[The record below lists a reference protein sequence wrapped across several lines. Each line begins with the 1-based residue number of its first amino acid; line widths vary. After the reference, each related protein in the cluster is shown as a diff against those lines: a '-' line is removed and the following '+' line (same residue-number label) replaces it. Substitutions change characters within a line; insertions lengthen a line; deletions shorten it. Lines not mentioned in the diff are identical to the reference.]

1 MSKLQRLRDNIAA
14 IKEALMGGD
23 DKNVLSKYTGFG
35 GLGFVLNPLDR
46 KAWTKTDME
55 CYEDTVRLHEVL
67 SAASSDER
75 EYNAWVESLKAS
87 TLTAYYTPEVLITEA
102 MNTICGQDTGL
113 VLKNILDPA
122 AGSHGKFALIAGYDA
137 LNNHFYHPTDKYINY
152 SEFKFTAYE
161 KDLLSGLILRR
172 SLTQECFDVRVAGFE
187 TIPASELGKYD
198 LVATNVPFGDI
209 RVFDPDYTNSKS
221 QVRRDAAK
229 MIHKYYVLK
238 GLDCLREGG
247 VLAYIITSN
256 YLNRDSE
263 QLGEALKQ
271 ARLIGAYRLA
281 NNLFKES
288 GTEVGTDLLV
298 MQKDSQRGE
307 LTEEET
313 MLLTQYEDGGCPTNM
328 YFTCYPEHVIAT
340 AWTVDTDAY
349 GKRAFVYKHRDGVQG
364 IAQQLG
370 EVLAKD
376 LASGF
381 RFQASGDD
389 GKQERKSEKTK
400 EEREAEYKAKFL
412 KTAQARR
419 MKEIYDCY
427 RRLYDY
433 EAKEMQEN
441 TELRKELNRLYD
453 EYEKAYGPFGAMAVT
468 HAGRCKVE
476 AVSKELLSLEVFDKR
491 WRKADIFERPVAFST
506 DEMHS
511 VADSHE
517 ALAQSLNDYGKPDV
531 RYMAALT
538 GKSEEEICDE
548 LDGEI
553 YYNPLSEEWE
563 IKARFI
569 SGNVIEKIDAILQK
583 YGFTGPDSDISKYR
597 DNDITTTNPTERQ
610 VRKSLA
616 ALQAAIPEPI
626 PFDDLD
632 FNLGERWVDTKIYED
647 FASEFFSMAG
657 NDYGAKVEVT
667 VKYDRNLD
675 QYACASDRGNEKIY
689 TQYAVSSEAS
699 QSLNGMNLLVHA
711 LQNSC
716 PKMMKYRRDERGRK
730 IQIGKGGSY
739 AKDEDPEATQKANTL
754 IEEIR
759 QGYQDWLLRQP
770 KELRDGLA
778 EKYNRLF
785 NCHVKPQFDG
795 SHQRFPG
802 IDWAGL
808 EAKYGI
814 PQPVY
819 KDGKK
824 VSGGLYKSQE
834 DCIWMLTMN
843 GGGICD
849 HEVGS
854 GKTLIMC
861 LAAHEMKRLGFCHK
875 PMIIGLKANVAAIAE
890 TYMTAY
896 PKARVLYAKH
906 ADYAGKERE
915 NFFNRMKNNDWDV
928 VIMSHDQFGF
938 IPQSDEVQADVIR
951 EELNHLNESLSALYG
966 SYDSVSSR
974 LKRGL
979 EKKKANLAAKLQGL
993 LRSIEKRKADVVD
1006 FRMMGIDHI
1015 FIDESHQFKN
1025 LGFTTRHDRVAGL
1038 GNSEGSKRAYN
1049 LLMAIRTIQQRTGRD
1064 LGATFLSGTTITNSL
1079 TELYSLFRYLRPKA
1093 MAKQGITCF
1102 DAWAAIFTRKTQE
1115 YEFGLTNQIV
1125 LKERF
1130 RYFIKVPELAQFYN
1144 EITDYRTAKDVGIE
1158 RPEKYARLMHIEPTP
1173 DQEEFIHTLMK
1184 FAETGD
1190 FKLIGINNPTKQ
1202 QEMAK
1207 MLYATDLARK
1217 MSLDMR
1223 LIDPSY
1229 SDHPR
1234 SKASMC
1240 AKMVAQ
1246 YYHKFEDVK
1255 GTQMI
1260 FSDLSTWQND
1270 GKFNIYEEIKR
1281 KLVEDYGI
1289 PANEIRFIQEARC
1302 DTKKKRL
1309 INEVNDG
1316 DVRILF
1322 GSTSMLGTGVNAQQ
1336 RVVAVHHLD
1345 TPWRPSD
1352 LEQRDGRAVRKG
1364 NVVARDYGDNK
1375 VDVIIYAVK
1384 RSLDAYKFNLL
1395 HCKQTFIQQL
1405 KQGQLGKRT
1414 LDEGSMD
1421 EKGNMNFA
1429 EYMAI
1434 LSGNTDLLER
1444 AKLDKKIAALEVERK
1459 NFHRDQRQAEER
1471 RDRLQK
1477 DVERLKQDVLDA
1489 QADQQQFDAQK
1500 QLGEQGEVL
1509 NALVLDGFSVPDGSA
1524 VGSPDYEKAIG
1535 ERLWRIEQTARTQG
1549 VRLKVG
1555 SLYGFDLLVKTNEQ
1569 IIRDAD
1575 GNESMEYTNLFS
1587 LQGQRILHT
1596 VNNGK
1601 LSHLSAR
1608 LAAEYALRCLQELPR
1623 RIADWQRWIADNN
1636 VTIRQLGEL
1645 LKQTWPKEDELR
1657 RAKADLAKL
1666 DRKINAEMNGKK
1678 SNDGSEGNASESDGG
1693 LKQAA

>member
-1 MSKLQRLRDNIAA
+1 MSKLQRLRDNI
-14 IKEALMGGD
+14 EALRHAMTSTSEY
-23 DKNVLSKYTGFG
+23 NTEILNKYSGFG
-35 GLGFVLNPLDR
+35 GLTFVLNPLEPT
-46 KAWTKTDME
+46 AWSKSDMV
-55 CYEDTVRLHEVL
+55 YYQDTVKLHEL
-67 SAASSDER
+67 LREEAGSDK
-75 EYNAWVESLKAS
+75 EYQAWVESLKAS
-87 TLTAYYTPEVLITEA
+87 TLTAYYTPGEVVWKLMKAIYYT
-102 MNTICGQDTGL
+102 DTGGYL
-113 VLKNILDPA
+113 NYLEPKNVLDPA
-122 AGSHGKFALIAGYDA
+122 MGMGVFIDCAAKHHENIDGLS
-137 LNNHFYHPTDKYINY
+137 INAV
-152 SEFKFTAYE
+152 AYE
-161 KDLLSGLILRR
+161 KDLLTGLVASRLKPGADI
-172 SLTQECFDVRVAGFE
+172 RVAGFE
-187 TIPASELGKYD
+187 TIPDRDLGRFD
-198 LVATNVPFGDI
+198 LVATNVPFGDVRI
-209 RVFDPDYTNSKS
+209 FDPAYTNSKS

-263 QLGEALKQ
+263 QIGEALKSSS
-271 ARLIGAYRLA
+271 LIGAYRLP
-281 NNLFKES
+281 NDLFREA

-298 MQKDSQRGE
+298 LQKNSKKDS
-307 LTEEET
+307 LTDDEI
-313 MLLTQYEDGGCPTNM
+313 MLLTGYEDDGCPTNM
-328 YFTCYPEHVIAT
+328 YFECHGNHVIS
-340 AWTVDTDAY
+340 TDKVKGTDQY
-349 GKRAFVYKHRDGVQG
+349 GKPGFVYTHKGGVDAVAEELEQVMTTDLYHLDAKLYLKHRD
-364 IAQQLG
+364 
-370 EVLAKD
+370 D
-376 LASGF
+376 W
-381 RFQASGDD
+381 
-389 GKQERKSEKTK
+389 QERKSEKQERKSGRTSFDPKK
-400 EEREAEYKAKFL
+400 EQQMADMF
-412 KTAQARR
+412 
-419 MKEIYDCY
+419 DCY

-433 EAKEMQEN
+433 EAKEMQEG

-453 EYEKAYGPFGAMAVT
+453 EYRLEWGPLNQEPNKKMA
-468 HAGRCKVE
+468 K
-476 AVSKELLSLEVFDKR
+476 SINKELLTLEILEDGK
-491 WRKADIFERPVAFST
+491 WRKADIFDRPVAFST

-511 VADSHE
+511 VTDAHE

-548 LDGEI
+548 LEGEI

-569 SGNVIEKIDAILQK
+569 SGNVIEKIDEIKQK
-583 YGFTGPDSDISKYR
+583 YGFTGPDFDISKYR

-616 ALQAAIPEPI
+616 ALQAAVPEPI

-675 QYACASDRGNEKIY
+675 QYACDSDRGNEKIY

-699 QSLNGMNLLVHA
+699 QSLDGMDLLVHA

-716 PKMMKYRRDERGRK
+716 PKMMKYRRDEMGRK
-730 IQIGKGGSY
+730 IQQGKSY

-770 KELRDGLA
+770 KTLRDGLA
-778 EKYNRLF
+778 DKYNRLF

-906 ADYAGKERE
+906 ADYSGKERE

-951 EELNHLNESLSALYG
+951 EELNHLNESLKALYG
-966 SYDSVSSR
+966 SWDSVSSR

-979 EKKKANLAAKLQGL
+979 EKKKANLQSKLQDL
-993 LRSIEKRKADVVD
+993 QYSIRKRTDNVVD
-1006 FRMMGIDHI
+1006 FKMMGIDHI

-1079 TELYSLFRYLRPKA
+1079 TELYSLFRYLRPQE

-1158 RPEKYARLMHIEPTP
+1158 RPDKYARLMHIEPTP
-1173 DQEEFIHTLMK
+1173 DQAEFIHTLMK

-1190 FKLIGINNPTKQ
+1190 FSLIGIKNPTKQ

-1223 LIDPSY
+1223 LIDPAY
-1229 SDHPR
+1229 GDHPR

-1289 PANEIRFIQEARC
+1289 PASEIRFIQEARC
-1302 DTKKKRL
+1302 DTKKKKL
-1309 INEVNDG
+1309 IHEVNDG

-1322 GSTSMLGTGVNAQQ
+1322 GSTSMLGTGVNAQE

-1345 TPWRPSD
+1345 TPWRPAD

-1364 NVVARDYGDNK
+1364 NVIARDYGDNK

-1477 DVERLKQDVLDA
+1477 DVERLKQDVRDA
-1489 QADQQQFDAQK
+1489 QADQQQYDAQAERN
-1500 QLGEQGEVL
+1500 EQGEVL
-1509 NALVLDGFSVPDGSA
+1509 NTLTLDGFTVPDGFA
-1524 VGSPDYEKAIG
+1524 VGSADYEKAIG

-1549 VRLKVG
+1549 TRLKIG
-1555 SLYGFDLLVKTNEQ
+1555 SLYGFDLMVKTNEQ
-1569 IIRDAD
+1569 KLRDAD

-1601 LSHLSAR
+1601 LSHLSPR

-1636 VTIRQLGEL
+1636 VTIRQLAEL
-1645 LKQTWPKEDELR
+1645 LKQTWSKEDELR

-1666 DRKINAEMNGKK
+1666 DRKINAEMNGKQ
-1678 SNDGSEGNASESDGG
+1678 SGGSSDEGNASKSDGG

>member
-1 MSKLQRLRDNIAA
+1 MSKLQRLRDNI
-14 IKEALMGGD
+14 EALQHAMTSTSEYD
-23 DKNVLSKYTGFG
+23 SEILNKYSGFG
-35 GLGFVLNPLDR
+35 GMTFVLNPLE
-46 KAWTKTDME
+46 KSAWSKSDLQY
-55 CYEDTVRLHEVL
+55 YELTVKLHNILKEY
-67 SAASSDER
+67 SGSER
-75 EYNAWVESLKAS
+75 EYQAWVESLKAS
-87 TLTAYYTPEVLITEA
+87 TLTAYYTPVFPVQAI
-102 MNTICGQDTGL
+102 MNKIFCLRQEEGSR
-113 VLKNILDPA
+113 KNAIVPKTMLDPA
-122 AGSHGKFALIAGYDA
+122 AGMGIFGDVAMMRAS
-137 LNNHFYHPTDKYINY
+137 INDTPL
-152 SEFKFTAYE
+152 SVTCFE
-161 KDLLSGLILRR
+161 KDVLTAMMLKAKMEVRGNIDKGRR
-172 SLTQECFDVRVAGFE
+172 AFVYCDGFE
-187 TIPASELGKYD
+187 HFPDDELGTYD
-198 LVATNVPFGDI
+198 LVSTNVPFGDI
-209 RVFDPDYTNSKS
+209 RVFDPEYSNSKS
-221 QVRRDAAK
+221 HVRREAAK
-229 MIHKYYVLK
+229 MIHRYYVLK

-263 QLGEALKQ
+263 QIGEALKQ
-271 ARLIGAYRLA
+271 TRLIGAYRLA

-313 MLLTQYEDGGCPTNM
+313 MLLTQYEDGGCPTSM
-328 YFTCYPEHVIAT
+328 YFTCYPERVIAT
-340 AWTVDTDAY
+340 EQVTGTDAY
-349 GKRAFVYKHRDGVQG
+349 GKPGFVYRHEGGVQG

-370 EVLAKD
+370 EVLSKD
-376 LASGF
+376 LGANLKADLG
-381 RFQASGDD
+381 GNTTEN
-389 GKQERKSEKTK
+389 GTKGTERKSEPKMTEK
-400 EEREAEYKAKFL
+400 QKAIIAIHQAY
-412 KTAQARR
+412 TA
-419 MKEIYDCY
+419 
-427 RRLYDY
+427 LYEY

-453 EYEKAYGPFGAMAVT
+453 AFVAEYGPLNYAPNRGDVKRVA
-468 HAGRCKVE
+468 
-476 AVSKELLSLEVFDKR
+476 KELLSLEYRSTENGR
-491 WRKADIFERPVAFST
+491 WTKADIFEKPVAFST

-511 VADSHE
+511 VTDAHE

-548 LDGEI
+548 LEGEI

-563 IKARFI
+563 IKARFV
-569 SGNVIEKIDAILQK
+569 SGNVIEKIDAILRK
-583 YGFTGPDSDISKYR
+583 YPDLGG
-597 DNDITTTNPTERQ
+597 TTAEHGTTDVAKRGDRTEAYIR
-610 VRKSLA
+610 RSLDALKKSV
-616 ALQAAIPEPI
+616 PEPI

-647 FASEFFSMAG
+647 FASEFFSME
-657 NDYGAKVEVT
+657 NDEWGSKVEVT

-675 QYACASDRGNEKIY
+675 QYACDSDRGNEKIY

-699 QSLNGMNLLVHA
+699 QSLDGMDLLVHA

-716 PKMMKYRRDERGRK
+716 PKMMKYRRDEMGRK
-730 IQIGKGGSY
+730 IKTASGKSY
-739 AKDEDPEATQKANTL
+739 EKDEDPEATQKANTL

-770 KELRDGLA
+770 KTLRDGLA

-906 ADYAGKERE
+906 ADYSGKERE

-951 EELNHLNESLSALYG
+951 EELNHLNESLRALYG

-993 LRSIEKRKADVVD
+993 LQSIEKRKSDVVD
-1006 FRMMGIDHI
+1006 FKMMGIDHI

-1190 FKLIGINNPTKQ
+1190 FSLIGIKNPTKQ

-1229 SDHPR
+1229 GDHPR

-1289 PANEIRFIQEARC
+1289 PASEIRFIQEARC
-1302 DTKKKRL
+1302 DTKKKKL
-1309 INEVNDG
+1309 IGEVNDG

-1322 GSTSMLGTGVNAQQ
+1322 GSTSMLGTGVNAQE

-1345 TPWRPSD
+1345 TPWRPAD

-1364 NVVARDYGDNK
+1364 NVIARDYGDNK

-1444 AKLDKKIAALEVERK
+1444 AKLDKKIAAMEVERK

-1477 DVERLKQDVLDA
+1477 DVERLKQDVSDA
-1489 QADQQQFDAQK
+1489 QADQQQFDARK
-1500 QLGEQGEVL
+1500 QLSEHGEVL
-1509 NALVLDGFSVPDGSA
+1509 NMLVLDGFTVPETDADGK
-1524 VGSPDYEKAIG
+1524 PLDYAGQQKALG

-1549 VRLKVG
+1549 VRLKIG
-1555 SLYGFDLLVKTNEQ
+1555 QLYGFDLMVKTNEQ
-1569 IIRDAD
+1569 KVRDAD

-1601 LSHLSAR
+1601 LSHQSPR

-1623 RIADWQRWIADNN
+1623 RIASWQQWIADDNI
-1636 VTIRQLGEL
+1636 TIRQLDEL
-1645 LKQTWPKEDELR
+1645 LRQTWSKEDELR

-1678 SNDGSEGNASESDGG
+1678 SNDGSEGSASETDGG